1 MGFGKFLL
9 GAVGVV
15 GAVVAAPIVMPAI
28 AATAAGAAVTGAV
41 GAAGAAVTGA
51 VGAAG
56 AAVASTAVG
65 TTVVGAVGTI
75 GTAVGTAAGTVGLSS
90 VAAVAATEA
99 GAAALGTIATSAAVG
114 VASSASG
121 AKKLSDASK
130 IKNDANYRYKS
141 KRLEFDSI
149 DENTNTSLKKL
160 GQLKVDVWK
169 AFNKFISIYEKIQN
183 KPEISGNVS
192 SESINLTKSEL
203 KNIKGVALTM
213 QDMVR
218 TSAGAISAGGLIGIA
233 TSGGLASTIT
243 VASTGTAISTL
254 SGAAATNA
262 TLAAF
267 GGGSLAS
274 GGLGMAGGSAV
285 LGGLTFAPMLVVGG
299 IMINA
304 KGKAS
309 LDTAND
315 ISDEVDSAVS
325 KMNEAEKLLNKV
337 KILSEEIYRELN
349 KLFVIY
355 KKLISSMGNIVSIK
369 TNYRDFTYEEQK
381 LLEKTTLSVLM
392 LKRLTMTDILDS
404 KKENTVLEYSIKKTI
419 KEVSEQR
426 ETYLVS

>member
-15 GAVVAAPIVMPAI
+15 GAVVAAPIVMPAL
-28 AATAAGAAVTGAV
+28 AATAAGAAITGAV
-41 GAAGAAVTGA
+41 GAAGAVVTGA

-65 TTVVGAVGTI
+65 SAVVGAAGTVGA
-75 GTAVGTAAGTVGLSS
+75 AVGTAAGAVGLSS

-114 VASSASG
+114 AASGVSG

-130 IKNDANYRYKS
+130 IKDEANYRYNS
-141 KRLEFDSI
+141 KREEFDSI
-149 DENTNTSLKKL
+149 EDSTNASLKKL
-160 GQLKVDVWK
+160 GQLKVDIWK
-169 AFNKFISIYEKIQN
+169 KFDKFVAVYEKIQN
-183 KPEISGNVS
+183 KPEISGDVT
-192 SESINLTKSEL
+192 SESIKLTKDEL
-203 KNIKGVALTM
+203 KNIKGVALTV
-213 QDMVR
+213 QDMLK
-218 TSAGAISAGGLIGIA
+218 TSAGAIGAGGLIGIA
-233 TSGGLASTIT
+233 TSGGLAGTIT

-274 GGLGMAGGSAV
+274 GGLGMAGGTAV

-299 IMINA
+299 IMVNS

-309 LDTAND
+309 LNAAND
-315 ISDEVDSAVS
+315 ISREVDSAVG

-337 KILSEEIYRELN
+337 KALSEDVYTELY
-349 KLFVIY
+349 KLFNIY
-355 KKLISSMGNIVSIK
+355 KRLIFSMEKVVNIK
-369 TNYRDFTYEEQK
+369 TNYEDFTIEEQK
-381 LLEKTTLSVLM
+381 LLEKTILSVIL
-392 LKRLTMTDILDS
+392 LKTLTMTDILDS
-404 KKENTVLEYSIKKTI
+404 KKNNNVLENSVKKAI
-419 KEVSEQR
+419 KEVHEQR
-426 ETYLVS
+426 ANCLEC